1 MRHLRG
7 KESFAEEL
15 AGLSGLPRKALVE
28 RWEKTYGGPP
38 PKGISTR
45 LLRLACG
52 YNMQVRKYGGL
63 KKAKLRELL
72 SYAVQS
78 KETKRSANRSP
89 QSAKPVAGTRLVR
102 EWQGK
107 THVVDVQDGHVLY
120 QKKSYGSL
128 SQVAQAITGA
138 RWSGPRFFGLSS
150 S

>member
-1 MRHLRG
+1 MRYLRG
-7 KESFAEEL
+7 KESLAEEI
-15 AGLSGLPRKALVE
+15 AGLPGLPRKALVE
-28 RWEKTYGGPP
+28 RWEKAYGRP

-52 YNMQVRKYGGL
+52 YNMQVRKHGGL

-72 SYAVQS
+72 SYAVPP
-78 KETKRSANRSP
+78 KETKRSVNRSP

-120 QKKSYGSL
+120 RKKAYGSL
-128 SQVAQAITGA
+128 SQVARAITGA